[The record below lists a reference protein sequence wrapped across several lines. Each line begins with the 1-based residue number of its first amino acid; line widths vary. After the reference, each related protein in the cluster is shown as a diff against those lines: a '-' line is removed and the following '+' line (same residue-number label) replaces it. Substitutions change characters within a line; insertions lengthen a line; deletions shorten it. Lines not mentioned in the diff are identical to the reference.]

1 MSDKKATPVPFTG
14 DVDEFND
21 LMKRYHAANLRLW
34 KEKAA
39 LTAQYPDQWVGV
51 DENGVVAVAPTS
63 LELSERLNE
72 LGSLG
77 GAVATGFLATNPKLM
92 VL

>member
-39 LTAQYPDQWVGV
+39 LTAQYPDQWVGSTRMAWSLSHLPAWNYLNASMNWV
-51 DENGVVAVAPTS
+51 RLAAPS
-63 LELSERLNE
+63 LPASWRPILN
-72 LGSLG
+72 
-77 GAVATGFLATNPKLM
+77 
-92 VL
+92 